1 MDNIFT
7 HEEAAAFVTYNDLTI
22 VLEETLKMISEEI
35 IKADNI
41 TFDGLNNLVNIL
53 ADRINDIEYKRIR
66 DMYFILG
73 RLAYQ
78 SHCTTYDMRKTYE
91 NYCDEFDRLNKK
103 E

>member
-7 HEEAAAFVTYNDLTI
+7 HEEAAAFVTYNDLAI
-22 VLEETLKMISEEI
+22 VLEETLKMVSEEI

-41 TFDGLNNLVNIL
+41 TFDGLNSIINIL
-53 ADRINDIEYKRIR
+53 ADRINDIQYKRIR
-66 DMYFILG
+66 DMYFILNY
-73 RLAYQ
+73 LAYQ
-78 SHCTTYDMRKTYE
+78 NHCTTYDMRKTYE